1 MYSWKYYRL
10 DTIRR
15 TLALI
20 LSLMVALTQ
29 FPLTARA
36 DGGRLA
42 AFNQELMDAP
52 SNWAIAGGG
61 SASVGSITLN
71 AAASE
76 AEPSVGQYV
85 IDLTQL
91 QAAVEAGGLKADI
104 SYSVSCEGATAAFM
118 AGASSSELLGGGG
131 TSFSDGDV
139 IPTGSANVLVT
150 VLNPTSESATFTLS
164 FAFND
169 TQAPLLSVEAAPNTW
184 TNGNVVLTPTA
195 SDADSGVK
203 SIFET
208 DEAGVSLTSLT
219 DNGNGTYTASANGT
233 YYFTAEDF
241 AGHATTSSCTI
252 DNIDKAEPAAPSIM
266 LSGENEWET
275 SAVTATI
282 TSAAAPAGESPQ
294 SAEYALNGGTFAA
307 YTGLLTLADEGITQI
322 SARVRDQA
330 GNVSGTVEKTV
341 QIDTQAPVISA
352 AFGNTGTD
360 NTTTLTF
367 TATDS
372 ASGLMEKRYLEGERT
387 SADYASANVLAG
399 NTVALP
405 AGHYYTVFAKDNAG
419 HIGSQTLYASS
430 VPTLTLPGSFSIN
443 EGENKTLSFTVSD
456 SETADSSLS
465 VAAESADSA
474 ALSVGV
480 VQNSG
485 GTVTVSLTAANAV
498 PAQRTVNLNITV
510 TDGDNQQSS
519 GVVAVSLIPVN
530 DAPQTINDEST
541 VSEDGNVLIPV
552 LDNDTD
558 EENDTL
564 SISAVGEAAHGAA
577 EISGSS
583 IRYTPNANYNG
594 SDSFTYTISDG
605 DKTSAGV
612 VSVTIA
618 GVADAPVAV
627 DGVLNIQEDTPT
639 DIGLLDPKYVT
650 DADLSTAQGDTL
662 SITAVDTATFST
674 IGTVTILN
682 SQGNAVAE
690 GETGVAVRYEPAS
703 EYAGTDK
710 FGFTITDSYGLSST
724 AVFSVKVSVVNDP
737 PEYHTLNSLY
747 QINEDSGTYTISFSV
762 SDQET
767 PADSLML
774 QAASLN
780 DDIIPDSSLSLEKD
794 AAGAVTLSFA
804 PALNQNGNAVIK
816 FTLGDG
822 FQSIER
828 QVTIQVDPVND
839 LPVAVNDT
847 ISYTEDTA
855 RVIDPAVLL
864 NNDSD
869 IESGKPTF
877 IAIEDWPDSAGTL
890 LQTGDTYL
898 FTPASNYAQNFTFR
912 YLVRDADNAEA
923 RATVTMRATAVN
935 DTPTISAAVS
945 SLSIEEDTASA
956 PISFSIHDQE
966 SAANALTV
974 TAGSDNNALI
984 SPDGISLST
993 IGEERTIT
1001 LTPNPNQF
1009 GTATI
1014 TLTVSDGLTSSTSV
1028 IELTV
1033 SGVQDTPVAVND
1045 TVAALRT
1052 GKTSFSASSLLA
1064 NDSDPDGDTLA
1075 LSIYTQ
1081 PAYGMLTLVNGTF
1094 SYQVNT
1100 DIQDT
1105 QAVDSFQYTISDG
1118 HENTATATVT
1128 ITLTGES
1135 ATPVITSIADQYLL
1149 EDFAQ
1154 TSVTFHVSDADGTNP
1169 AVQVSAIPDGIANI
1183 ALTPGENGDY
1193 TLTLTSI
1200 LNQYGESQIT
1210 VSATDGA
1217 GKTAST
1223 QFKLTVYPVNDAP
1236 VTGDVE
1242 LSVQEDIAKSFSLI
1256 ELAGESISDVENDT
1270 LSVVSITPDSAIT
1283 KGRLR
1288 SLGGGSY
1295 QYDPNTNVCNVSETY
1310 TYVVSDGKDE
1320 TSGTL
1325 RVTITP
1331 VNDAPWFH
1339 QAIYKNVPNAMD
1351 EQATIDVVAYAR
1363 DVDDSSFYIDSFTD
1377 ANYGTVTVVDNKIV
1391 YTRTSTPEGG
1401 SDSFTVTVRDKA
1413 NIDPA
1418 YNLDTAPEGYRTATV
1433 TVNIGL
1439 YSGYTVWAYNTAY
1452 ETDEDA
1458 APFTF
1463 NLDCGL
1469 SDGLEY
1475 AITLGANNTAIGAA
1489 SVNSAQKTLTYTPQ
1503 PDANGTDSF
1512 QYTITTTIDSVV
1524 TSRTAWVYVTLR
1536 PVNDAPVFVV
1546 APDQGSTSSINEDTS
1561 LSNVPINVTDVDG
1574 DALTLNAYA
1583 VNANPEQ
1590 PVLLPSGIQLVK
1602 GESDY
1607 TLTLTPVANAN
1618 GNVTVTLAVSD
1629 GVISTQQSFTL
1640 HVEPVNDA
1648 PVAQD
1653 YTFHIQEDTPAAV
1666 TLVDANSDVDDV
1678 ASTLTLQCG
1687 EPAHGSLSV
1696 SGGGVVYTPAANYF
1710 GDDTFTYTITDPHNS
1725 VSNPATV
1732 SIVVGNVNDP
1742 PRISG
1747 LSPSVVMLEDATASV
1762 PFTVLDDDAEDTHN
1776 ASISLESESVARL
1789 LPESSLNIVG
1799 GTITLAPGA
1808 DKYGTAVIRL
1818 TVTDSEL
1825 AEATQTVAV
1834 TVLPVNDLPVAVDDS
1849 ATLEEDAS
1857 VEVEVTA
1864 NDTDAEDATGSL
1876 RILDV
1881 NTTNAHGTVTVSDNK
1896 HSFTYT
1902 PSSNYNQ
1909 AASVTYRV
1917 VDSNNGYSNWATV
1930 TFTITPVNDAPV
1942 ANADTAVTTEDFP
1955 VSINVLGNDSDAEG
1969 SALTII
1975 TPTTEESAATT
1986 KGGTAI
1992 LSDGKILYTPAAD
2005 FFGKDTFTYTISDGE
2020 LTGTGTVTVTVNAVN
2035 DPPTIVNITPFTH
2048 DDADGADCWM
2058 MDEDETKTFQFDASD
2073 AYNETP
2079 PQSLIVKVT
2088 SDNQLLLPDASIAY
2102 SGSTTVKSVA
2112 IKPSANAYGD
2122 ANLTVTANDG
2132 VNTTTAVFLLRV
2144 QPVNDTPALT
2154 TDDSIAL
2161 NEDTSYN
2168 GTCSAYDVEHSDVC
2182 YTISAEP
2189 AHGSVSIGAYSGNYT
2204 YTPDENYYGPDS
2216 FTIRACDEDINNY
2229 DEVAVAVTVNP
2240 VNDLPTAVGETD
2252 TTLEDTAIT
2261 FTFDTLLANDSDLET
2276 DHSQLT
2282 VSAAGSAV
2290 NGTVAL
2296 DSGAKTITF
2305 TPAENY
2311 YGAGSFTYT
2320 VRDDDNGTATANVD
2334 ITITAVNDVP
2344 AALNKTVSIGENAG
2358 ATAIP
2363 MSTLASDVEGDALSV
2378 SSANWQEPDTFGV
2391 SFSITD
2397 GQLTV
2402 TPNANWTQSEDQT
2415 LHLNYTVAETATPA
2429 NVVSGTLNVT
2439 LVAVN
2444 DAPVITIVTEGNP
2457 EVTFDEDGAGGTI
2470 EFSVSDEEDDVSV
2483 LTVTAAGSKIDITA
2497 LNTALSG
2504 GSTADRTAQVTSLL
2518 NENGATT
2525 VTLTVKDSKNATDQA
2540 AFNVSITPVNDNPV
2554 GVTGSVD
2561 IKENDGKTT
2570 IAIAKLATDVD
2581 GDALQALSAFWA
2593 EAENYNATVSVEGGV
2608 LYITPDANWT
2618 EAVSHTLHVS
2628 YTVGESAT
2636 TEAYSVSGTLTVS
2649 LIPENDAPVITIH
2662 TPSLS
2667 FKEDEATEAL
2677 NTVSFSVSDEE
2688 DDAAVLSVAASGGAD
2703 IIDIPT
2709 LNTALAS
2716 GMTADRTALVTSLHD
2731 ANGLATVTLT
2741 VTDSNDATGS
2751 GTFSADVIPVNDAPR
2766 LEVNPVFSVE
2776 EDDGKTVVPLDTL
2789 ILDVE
2794 DNMVEV
2800 VESSVG
2806 CPDPDTF
2813 GATYSVEGGMLY
2825 ITPDA
2830 NWTYTETQT
2839 FHLKYKI
2846 AETVTDDHYMS
2857 EEGTLTVNILPVNDA
2872 PVISAIADQEMEEKT
2887 SQVIRFTV
2895 TDEDDSPSL
2904 LTVTYNSTVPSLHKP
2919 IVITTDAEDATGNTR
2934 MFTLE
2939 TTRFYG
2945 VSNITI
2951 SAKDDADKAA
2961 VPEVFKLTVGWSN
2974 DDPVAANDTYS
2985 LNEDGSLLMDV
2996 LQNDTDEDV
3005 GIGGTYAQTLSI
3017 LAGSVSA
3024 PQHGTAVI
3032 QNGKILYTPA
3042 ADYFGPD
3049 SFTYS
3054 ATDGYTGSNPSSA
3067 TVSVTVNPVND
3078 APVTVNDSASTPEDT
3093 ALEIE
3098 TATLIANDTDI
3109 EGDTISFTAAQSTA
3123 GTNGTVSY
3131 NSETG
3136 IVTYTSALNYHGAAN
3151 FTYTI
3156 SDGNG
3161 GTATGTVNITVSSVN
3176 DAPEAADDS
3185 VTVSEDAVGVTLTVL
3200 VNDSDVDGDTLTV
3213 TAVTQPARGE
3223 VLIAGGGGTLTYT
3236 PVLNDHGEVSC
3247 TYTISDGNG
3256 GTDTATVTITI
3267 DAVNDAPVASND
3279 AATMAEDAPQTAIDV
3294 LVNDSDVDGD
3304 TLTVTAV
3311 SNIQHGTA
3319 QVAPGGT
3326 AVLFIPA
3333 ADFHGDASFTYT
3345 VSDGGGGTD
3354 SADVVITVSSVN
3366 DAPVANDDAF
3376 TLAEDS
3382 EAVTIDVL
3390 SNDTD
3395 VDADALTVTS
3405 VAAAQHGVAEV
3416 LPDGSGVTFRPDVDY
3431 YGAASFS
3438 YTISDGHGGTD
3449 TATVSGTVTPVN
3461 DAPVAVDDEPS
3472 VTAEEDTPVVI
3483 SFDALLANDTDVDTA
3498 HASLAV
3504 ISYNG
3509 AAHGSVSMDVDG
3521 GTFTFTPSEN
3531 YNGPASFQY
3540 LISDGSLP
3548 SNYATV
3554 RFTID
3559 AVNDAPSPADDTA
3572 STPEDT
3578 PVTVDV
3584 LANDTDTEGDA
3595 LTVTAVTSP
3604 VHGTAAVNVDGNAV
3618 DVTPDLNYNGPL
3630 TFTYTVSDGN
3640 GGTATAN
3647 VTVTVTPVNNAPIA
3661 SDDSL
3666 STEEDTPL
3674 SFLGSVLLS
3683 NDNDVDGDTVQIT
3696 SVQAGGLA
3704 HGTVTFD
3711 AGTDTITYTPSE
3723 NYHGEASFTYMVTDG
3738 NGGTASATAQIT
3750 VTPVDDAPV
3759 AVDDAANV
3767 KAGSTVTVNV
3777 LFNDSDQG
3785 DGDTLTVKTTL
3796 ASEPAHGTVVVNPD
3810 GTVSYR
3816 AASSY
3821 KGTDTFVYVLT
3832 DGTSEAQAT
3841 VTVTVSAS
3849 SSSSDDDD
3857 DIIVVTPRPTSITT
3871 VPTPVPTHRSEG
3883 TIPVVTPAPETSTA
3897 PAPTQSQEVRLS
3909 TAEKPMESGEWSNS
3923 PVTLTV
3929 TDENGQPDTIL
3940 YRLKGETEWKTLP
3953 VGEQLTFD
3961 ETGEYTVE
3969 YRTGNDKDIKEKVVL
3984 VDLLP
3989 PAVPEIITTD
3999 DSGSTQISFNFL
4011 SDPGN
4016 SGNEY
4021 LILPDGEKIP
4031 LSAGFTYNA
4040 PKDGIYTFTLV
4051 DKAGN
4056 TTTFAVPVH
4065 ASVTAGSVSASPVYT
4080 PYVGQAIAVGMA
4092 GLLLFLLLFR
4102 RPVKII
4108 YEGVDSK
4115 GKKYRAVRK
4124 RFARIPK
4131 KEDTLTLELKP
4142 PQKARDAN
4150 ELTVRFTRPFTRLMR
4165 ERYVELTLDDKQL
4178 DQFFIEKD
4186 QKGNWEVTVL
4196 K

>member
-1 MYSWKYYRL
+1 MKNMYSSKYRL
-10 DTIRR
+10 DKLRR
-15 TLALI
+15 TL
-20 LSLMVALTQ
+20 SLVLCVLFALTQ
-29 FPLTARA
+29 FPMPARA

-42 AFNQELMDAP
+42 AFNEELMDDQL
-52 SNWAIAGGG
+52 NWGIAGGG
-61 SASVGSITLN
+61 SASSGSITLN
-71 AAASE
+71 AASAE
-76 AEPSVGQYV
+76 EPSEGRYE
-85 IDLTQL
+85 IDLSPL
-91 QAAVEAGGLKADI
+91 YDAVEAGGLRADI
-104 SYSVSCEGATAAFM
+104 SYSASPQGATVTFV
-118 AGASSSELLGGGG
+118 AGGSSL
-131 TSFSDGDV
+131 SDGDV
-139 IPTGSANVLVT
+139 VPAGSTTVLVT
-150 VLNPTSESATFTLS
+150 VLNPTSEAAEFTLS

-169 TQAPLLSVEAAPNTW
+169 TDVPTLSAEVSPETW
-184 TNGNVVLTPTA
+184 TNGDVLITPA
-195 SDADSGVK
+195 ADDADSGVK
-203 SIFET
+203 NVFES
-208 DEAGVSLTSLT
+208 DQDGAPLTSLA
-219 DNGNGTYTASANGT
+219 DNGDGTYTASANGI

-241 AGHATTSSCTI
+241 ASHSATISCTVV
-252 DNIDKAEPAAPSIM
+252 NIDKEAPTNPSIS
-266 LSGENEWET
+266 LSSEDEWAT
-275 SAVTATI
+275 SSVTATI
-282 TSAAAPAGESPQ
+282 TGDAAPDGESPQ
-294 SAEYALNGGTFAA
+294 AVEYAVNGGAFSA
-307 YTGLLTLADEGITQI
+307 YTGMLTLSDEGATQLG
-322 SARVRDQA
+322 ARVRDQA
-330 GNVSGTVEKTV
+330 GNVSDTVEKTV
-341 QIDTQAPVISA
+341 QIDTQAPDISA
-352 AFGNTGTD
+352 SFGNTGTD
-360 NTTTLTF
+360 NKATLTF
-367 TATDS
+367 TASDT
-372 ASGLMEKRYLEGERT
+372 ASGVLEKRYLEGERT
-387 SADYASANVLAG
+387 AADYASATVLAG
-399 NTVALP
+399 DSVALS

-419 HIGSQTLYASS
+419 HIGSETLYASS
-430 VPTLTLPGSFSIN
+430 VPSLTLPGSFSIN
-443 EGENKTLSFTVSD
+443 ESETKTLSFSVSD
-456 SETADSSLS
+456 SETADGSLA
-465 VAAESADSA
+465 VTVDSADSA
-474 ALSVGV
+474 ALSAGV

-485 GTVTVSLTAANAV
+485 GTVSVPLTAADDV
-498 PAQRTVNLNITV
+498 QSERTVNLTITV

-519 GVVAVSLIPVN
+519 GVLAVSLVPVN
-530 DAPQTINDEST
+530 DAPQATNDEAT
-541 VSEDGNVLIPV
+541 VSEDGNVLVSV

-558 EENDTL
+558 EEDDTL
-564 SISAVGEAAHGAA
+564 SISAVGEPAHGTAVIA
-577 EISGSS
+577 GSS
-583 IRYTPNANYNG
+583 VRYTPNANYNG
-594 SDSFTYTISDG
+594 SDSFTYTVYDG
-605 DKTSAGV
+605 DKTSIGV
-612 VSVTIA
+612 VAVTVT

-627 DGVLNIQEDTPT
+627 DGVLVIQEDTPV
-639 DIGLLDPKYVT
+639 DIDLLGSQYVT
-650 DADLSTAQGDTL
+650 DADLSTAQGDVL
-662 SITAVDTATFST
+662 SITAVDTATYT
-674 IGTVTILN
+674 TVGTVTILN
-682 SQGNAVAE
+682 AE
-690 GETGVAVRYEPAS
+690 GDAAAQGETGVAVRYEPAS
-703 EYAGTDK
+703 EYSGTDK
-710 FGFTITDSYGLSST
+710 FRFTITDSYGLSTT
-724 AVFSVKVSVVNDP
+724 AVFSVKVNAVNDL
-737 PEYHTLNSLY
+737 PEYHSLNNLY
-747 QINEDSGTYTISFSV
+747 EIDEDSGTYTLSFTV

-774 QAASLN
+774 QAASMD
-780 DDIIPDSSLSLEKD
+780 DDIIPDSTLSLEKD
-794 AAGAVTLSFA
+794 GDGLVSLSFA
-804 PALNQNGNAVIK
+804 PALNQNGDAVIK

-822 FQSIER
+822 FQSVEKL
-828 QVTIQVDPVND
+828 VTIRVNPIND
-839 LPVAVNDT
+839 TPIAVNDT

-898 FTPASNYAQNFTFR
+898 FTPAANYAENFTFR
-912 YLVRDADNAEA
+912 YLVRDADGAEA

-945 SLSIEEDTASA
+945 SLTIDEDTASA
-956 PISFSIHDQE
+956 PITFTIHDQE
-966 SAANALTV
+966 SLASALTV

-984 SPDGISLST
+984 SPDGIDLT
-993 IGEERTIT
+993 TVGEERTIT
-1001 LTPNPNQF
+1001 LTPNPDQF

-1014 TLTVSDGLTSSTSV
+1014 TLTVSDGLTSSTAV

-1033 SGVQDTPVAVND
+1033 SGVQDTPAAVND
-1045 TVAALRT
+1045 TIAALRT
-1052 GKTSFSASSLLA
+1052 GDTNFTSASLLA

-1075 LSIYTQ
+1075 LSEYTQ
-1081 PAYGMLTLVNGTF
+1081 PAFGSLTLVNGIFT
-1094 SYQVNT
+1094 YQVNT
-1100 DIQDT
+1100 DIPDT
-1105 QAVDSFQYTISDG
+1105 QATDSFQYTISDG

-1128 ITLTGES
+1128 INLTGES
-1135 ATPVITSIADQYLL
+1135 AAPVITSIADQYLL
-1149 EDFAQ
+1149 EDFEQ
-1154 TSVTFHVSDADGTNP
+1154 TSVTFHVSDPDGTAP
-1169 AVQVSAIPDGIANI
+1169 SVQVSENPEGIATI
-1183 ALTPGENGDY
+1183 TLTPGENGAY

-1200 LNQYGESQIT
+1200 LNQYGDSQIT
-1210 VSATDGA
+1210 VTATDGA

-1236 VTGDVE
+1236 VAGNVE

-1256 ELAGESISDVENDT
+1256 DLAGESISDVENDT
-1270 LSVVSITPDSAIT
+1270 LSVVSITPDNAST
-1283 KGRLR
+1283 KGRLY

-1310 TYVVSDGKDE
+1310 TYVISDGKDE
-1320 TSGTL
+1320 TAGTL
-1325 RVTITP
+1325 TVTITP

-1339 QAIYKNVPNAMD
+1339 QAIYKNVPNEMD

-1363 DVDDSSFYIDSFTD
+1363 DVDDSSFYIDSFAD
-1377 ANYGTVTVVDNKIV
+1377 ANYGTVTVADNKIV

-1401 SDSFTVTVRDKA
+1401 ADSFTVTVRDKE
-1413 NIDPA
+1413 NTDPA
-1418 YNLDTAPEGYRTATV
+1418 FNLTTAPEGYRTATV

-1458 APFTF
+1458 DPFTF

-1469 SDGLEY
+1469 SEGLEY
-1475 AITLGANNTAIGAA
+1475 NITLGANNAAIGTA
-1489 SVNSAQKTLTYTPQ
+1489 SVNSAQKTVTYTPQ

-1512 QYTITTTIDSVV
+1512 QYTITTTIDSVE

-1546 APDQGSTSSINEDTS
+1546 APDQGSTSSINEDTT
-1561 LSNVPINVTDVDG
+1561 LSDIPISIADVDG
-1574 DALTLNAYA
+1574 DELTLNAYA

-1602 GESDY
+1602 VESDY
-1607 TLTLTPVANAN
+1607 ALTLTPVANAN

-1629 GVISTQQSFTL
+1629 GVISTQRSFTL

-1653 YTFHIQEDTPAAV
+1653 YTFHIQEDTPAAF
-1666 TLVDANSDVDDV
+1666 TLVDANSDVDDA
-1678 ASTLTLQCG
+1678 ASTLTLQCTD
-1687 EPAHGSLSV
+1687 PAHGSLSV
-1696 SGGGVVYTPAANYF
+1696 SGDGVVYTPAANYF
-1710 GDDTFTYTITDPHNS
+1710 GNDSFTYTITDPHNS
-1725 VSNPATV
+1725 ASSPATV

-1747 LSPSVVMLEDATASV
+1747 LSPSVVMLEDATAST
-1762 PFTVLDDDAEDTHN
+1762 PFTVLDDDTEDTHN
-1776 ASISLESESVARL
+1776 ASVSLESESVAGL
-1789 LPESSLNIVG
+1789 FPEGSLNIVG

-1834 TVLPVNDLPVAVDDS
+1834 TVLPVNDLPVAADDS

-1857 VEVEVTA
+1857 VEIEVTA
-1864 NDTDAEDATGSL
+1864 NDTDAEDAAGSL

-1881 NTTNAHGTVTVSDNK
+1881 NTTNAHGTVTVSDDK

-1902 PSSNYNQ
+1902 PNSNYNQ

-1942 ANADTAVTTEDFP
+1942 ANADTAATTEDF
-1955 VSINVLGNDSDAEG
+1955 STTINVLSNDSDAEG

-1975 TPTTEESAATT
+1975 TPTTEESVVTT

-1992 LSDGKILYTPAAD
+1992 LTDGKILYTPAAD

-2048 DDADGADCWM
+2048 DVSDGADCWM
-2058 MDEDETKTFQFDASD
+2058 MDEDETKIFQFDASD

-2112 IKPSANAYGD
+2112 IKPAANAYGD
-2122 ANLTVTANDG
+2122 VNLTVTANDG

-2144 QPVNDTPALT
+2144 RPVNDTPVLT
-2154 TDDSIAL
+2154 SDDSIEL
-2161 NEDTSYN
+2161 DEDTSYA

-2252 TTLEDTAIT
+2252 TTAEDTAIT

-2276 DHSQLT
+2276 DPSLLT
-2282 VSAAGSAV
+2282 ISAAGSAV

-2296 DSGAKTITF
+2296 DSGAKTVTF

-2320 VRDDDNGTATANVD
+2320 VRDGDNGTATATVD
-2334 ITITAVNDVP
+2334 ITITAVNDIP
-2344 AALNKTVSIGENAG
+2344 AALSQTVSIGENAG

-2378 SSANWQEPDTFGV
+2378 SSASWQEPDTFGV

-2402 TPNANWTQSEDQT
+2402 TPNANWTQSENQT
-2415 LHLNYTVAETATPA
+2415 LHLNYTVEETATPENA
-2429 NVVSGTLNVT
+2429 ASGTLNVT

-2457 EVTFDEDGAGGTI
+2457 ALTFDEDSAGGMI
-2470 EFSVSDEEDDVSV
+2470 EFAVSDEEDDVSI
-2483 LTVTAAGSKIDITA
+2483 LTVTAAGTKINTTA
-2497 LNTALSG
+2497 LNTELSDDT
-2504 GSTADRTAQVTSLL
+2504 TANRTAQVTSLL
-2518 NENGATT
+2518 NQNGATT
-2525 VTLTVKDSKNATDQA
+2525 VTLTVKDSKDATDQA

-2554 GVTGSVD
+2554 AVTDSVD
-2561 IKENDGKTT
+2561 IKENDGKTA

-2581 GDALQALSAFWA
+2581 GDALVALSASWD
-2593 EAENYNATVSVEGGV
+2593 EAEYYNATVSVEEGV

-2636 TEAYSVSGTLTVS
+2636 TEEYFVSGTLTVN

-2667 FKEDEATEAL
+2667 FNEDEATEAL

-2688 DDAAVLSVAASGGAD
+2688 DDATDLTVAASGGAD
-2703 IIDIPT
+2703 IIDIPA
-2709 LNTALAS
+2709 LNTALS
-2716 GMTADRTALVTSLHD
+2716 GGTTADRTALVTSLLD

-2766 LEVNPVFSVE
+2766 LETDPVFSIE
-2776 EDDGKTVVPLDTL
+2776 EDDGKTAVPFDTL

-2800 VESSVG
+2800 VGSSVTST
-2806 CPDPDTF
+2806 DDTF
-2813 GATYSVEGGMLY
+2813 GAIFSVEGGMLY

-2830 NWTYTETQT
+2830 NWTYTETKT

-2846 AETVTDDHYMS
+2846 AETVTEEHYTS
-2857 EEGTLTVNILPVNDA
+2857 EEGTLTVNLLPVNDA

-2895 TDEDDSPSL
+2895 TDEDDSPSV

-2934 MFTLE
+2934 IFTLE

-2945 VSNITI
+2945 VSTITI
-2951 SAKDDADKAA
+2951 SAKDDAEKAA
-2961 VPEVFKLTVGWSN
+2961 VPEAFKLTVGWSN
-2974 DDPVAANDTYS
+2974 DDPVAADDTYS

-2996 LQNDTDEDV
+2996 LQNDTDDDV
-3005 GIGGTYAQTLSI
+3005 GIGGAYAQTLSI

-3032 QNGKILYTPA
+3032 QNREILYTPA

-3054 ATDGYTGSNPSSA
+3054 ATDGYAGSNPSSA

-3078 APVTVNDSASTPEDT
+3078 APVAVNDTASTPEDT
-3093 ALEIE
+3093 ALEIV

-3136 IVTYTSALNYHGAAN
+3136 IVTYAPVLNYHGAAN

-3176 DAPEAADDS
+3176 DAPEAVDDS
-3185 VTVSEDAVGVTLTVL
+3185 VTVSEDDVGVTLTVL
-3200 VNDSDVDGDTLTV
+3200 ANDSDVDGDTLTI
-3213 TAVTQPARGE
+3213 TGVTQPARGE
-3223 VLIAGGGGTLTYT
+3223 VLIADGGGALTYT
-3236 PVLNDHGEVSC
+3236 PVLNDHGVVSC

-3256 GTDTATVTITI
+3256 GMDTASVTITI
-3267 DAVNDAPVASND
+3267 DAVNDAPVAAND
-3279 AATMAEDAPQTAIDV
+3279 TAAMAEDDPQTSIDV
-3294 LVNDSDVDGD
+3294 LANDTDVDGD

-3311 SNIQHGTA
+3311 SSVQHGTA
-3319 QVAPGGT
+3319 QIAPGGT
-3326 AVLFIPA
+3326 AVLFTPV

-3354 SADVVITVSSVN
+3354 SADVVITVASVN
-3366 DAPVANDDAF
+3366 DAPVANEDTF
-3376 TLAEDS
+3376 SLAEDS
-3382 EAVTIDVL
+3382 EAVTVDVL
-3390 SNDTD
+3390 DNDTD
-3395 VDADALTVTS
+3395 VDGDTLTVTGVS
-3405 VAAAQHGVAEV
+3405 AVQHGEAAI
-3416 LPDGSGVTFRPDVDY
+3416 LPDGSGVTFLPDADY
-3431 YGAASFS
+3431 FGVASFS
-3438 YTISDGHGGTD
+3438 YTISDGNGGTD
-3449 TATVSGTVTPVN
+3449 TATASGTVTPVN
-3461 DAPVAVDDEPS
+3461 DAPVAVDDEPE

-3483 SFDALLANDTDVDTA
+3483 PFGTLLANDTDVDTA
-3498 HASLAV
+3498 HASLV
-3504 ISYNG
+3504 VSSYNG
-3509 AAHGSVSMDVDG
+3509 AAHGNVSMDTDG

-3554 RFTID
+3554 RFTIS

-3572 STPEDT
+3572 STSEDT
-3578 PVTVDV
+3578 PITIDV

-3604 VHGTAAVNVDGNAV
+3604 AHGTAAVNEEENAL
-3618 DVTPDLNYNGPL
+3618 DVTPDFNYNGLL

-3647 VTVTVTPVNNAPIA
+3647 VTVTVTPVNDAPVA
-3661 SDDSL
+3661 SNDSL
-3666 STEEDTPL
+3666 STAEDTPL
-3674 SFLGSVLLS
+3674 MFQGSVLLA
-3683 NDNDVDGDTVQIT
+3683 NDTDVDGDTIQI
-3696 SVQAGGLA
+3696 SSIQAGGLA
-3704 HGTVTFD
+3704 HGTVVFE
-3711 AGTDTITYTPSE
+3711 AATDTITYTPAP
-3723 NYHGEASFTYMVTDG
+3723 NYHGEASFTYTVTDG

-3759 AVDDAANV
+3759 AVDDTASV
-3767 KAGSTVTVNV
+3767 KAGSTVNVNV

-3785 DGDTLTVKTTL
+3785 DGDTLIVKTTL
-3796 ASEPAHGTVVVNPD
+3796 AAEPAHGTVVVNPD
-3810 GTVSYR
+3810 GTISYK

-3821 KGTDTFVYVLT
+3821 KGEDTFAYVLT
-3832 DGTSEAQAT
+3832 DGTGEAQAT
-3841 VTVTVSAS
+3841 VTVTVTAS

-3857 DIIVVTPRPTSITT
+3857 DIIVVTPRPTTITT
-3871 VPTPVPTHRSEG
+3871 IPTPAPVYTPRKEST
-3883 TIPVVTPAPETSTA
+3883 TPVVTPAPEASTA
-3897 PAPTQSQEVRLS
+3897 PMPTQSQDVKLF
-3909 TAEKPMESGEWSNS
+3909 TDEKPMESGEWSNS
-3923 PVTLTV
+3923 PVNLTV

-3969 YRTGNDKDIKEKVVL
+3969 YRTGNDKDVKEKVVL

-3989 PAVPEIITTD
+3989 PAVPEITTTD
-3999 DSGSTQISFNFL
+3999 DGGSTQISFNFL

-4040 PKDGIYTFTLV
+4040 PKDGIYTFTLM
-4051 DKAGN
+4051 DRAGN

-4065 ASVTAGSVSASPVYT
+4065 ASINAGSVSISPGYPYT
-4080 PYVGQAIAVGMA
+4080 GQVIAAGSA

-4108 YEGVDSK
+4108 YEGVDGK

-4131 KEDTLTLELKP
+4131 KEETLTLELKP
-4142 PQKARDAN
+4142 PQKAQDAK

-4165 ERYVELTLDDKQL
+4165 ERHVELTLDDKRL
-4178 DQFFIEKD
+4178 DEFFIEKD
-4186 QKGNWEVTVL
+4186 QKGQWEVTVL
-4196 K
+4196 R

>member
-1 MYSWKYYRL
+1 MGNRSNSISFRL
-10 DTIRR
+10 DKLRR
-15 TLALI
+15 V
-20 LSLMVALTQ
+20 LSLMLCILLAITQ
-29 FPLTARA
+29 FPMPARA

-42 AFNQELMDAP
+42 AFNEELMDEQM
-52 SNWAIAGGG
+52 NWGIAGGG
-61 SASVGSITLN
+61 LASSGGITLN
-71 AAASE
+71 PADT
-76 AEPSVGQYV
+76 EPSEGRYE
-85 IDLTQL
+85 IDLTPL
-91 QAAVEAGGLKADI
+91 HDAVESGGLRADI
-104 SYSVSCEGATAAFM
+104 SYTASPEGATVTFSAD
-118 AGASSSELLGGGG
+118 G
-131 TSFSDGDV
+131 TSLSDGDV
-139 IPTGSANVLVT
+139 IPSGSASVLVT
-150 VLNPTSESATFTLS
+150 VLNPTDETAGFTLS

-169 TQAPLLSVEAAPNTW
+169 TDTPMLSAEALPQTW
-184 TNGNVVLTPTA
+184 TNGNVIITPDA
-195 SDADSGVK
+195 DDADSGVQ
-203 SIFET
+203 SIYESDQT
-208 DEAGVSLTSLT
+208 GAPVTSLT
-219 DNGNGTYTASANGT
+219 NNGDGTYTASANGT

-241 AGHATTSSCTI
+241 AGHSTTTGCAV
-252 DNIDKAEPAAPSIM
+252 DNIDKAGPTAPAIS
-266 LSGENEWET
+266 LSSEDEWAISE
-275 SAVTATI
+275 VTATI
-282 TSAAAPAGESPQ
+282 TGDAASAGESPQ
-294 SAEYALNGGTFAA
+294 AVQYALNGGAFAA
-307 YTGLLTLADEGITQI
+307 YTGMLTLAGEGVTQI
-322 SARVRDQA
+322 SARIRDEA
-330 GNVSGTVEKTV
+330 GNVSDTVEKIV
-341 QIDTQAPVISA
+341 QIDTQAPAISA
-352 AFGNTGTD
+352 DFGNTGAD
-360 NTTTLTF
+360 NNATLTF
-367 TATDS
+367 TASDT
-372 ASGLMEKRYLEGERT
+372 ASGVLAKRYLEGERT
-387 SADYASANVLAG
+387 IADYASAAVLAG
-399 NTVALP
+399 DTVVLP
-405 AGHYYTVFAKDNAG
+405 AGHSYTVFARDNAG
-419 HIGSQTLYASS
+419 HISMETLYASS
-430 VPTLTLPGSFSIN
+430 VPSLTLPDSFFIN
-443 EGENKTLSFTVSD
+443 EAESETLSFTVSD
-456 SETADSSLS
+456 SETANGSLA
-465 VAAESADSA
+465 VTVDSADSA
-474 ALSVGV
+474 ALSVGA
-480 VQNSG
+480 VQNSN
-485 GTVTVSLTAANAV
+485 GTVTVPLTASAAIS
-498 PAQRTVNLNITV
+498 AERAVNLNITV
-510 TDGDNQQSS
+510 TDGDSQETS
-519 GVVAVSLIPVN
+519 GVLAVSLIPVN
-530 DAPQTINDEST
+530 DAPQSVADEAAA
-541 VSEDGNVLIPV
+541 SEDGSVLIPV

-558 EENDTL
+558 EENDAL
-564 SISAVGEAAHGAA
+564 SISAVGTPAHGSAV
-577 EISGSS
+577 ISGNS

-594 SDSFTYTISDG
+594 SDSFSYTVSDG
-605 DKTSAGV
+605 DKTDTGIIT
-612 VSVTIA
+612 VSVG

-627 DGVLNIQEDTPT
+627 DGVLVNQEDTPVEI
-639 DIGLLDPKYVT
+639 DLLDSKYVT
-650 DADLSTAQGDTL
+650 DVDLSTAQGDIL
-662 SITAVDTATFST
+662 SITGVDTATYT
-674 IGTVTILN
+674 TVGTVTILN
-682 SQGNAVAE
+682 TEGNPAAE
-690 GETGVAVRYEPAS
+690 SETGVAVRYEPAS

-710 FGFTITDSYGLSST
+710 FRFTITDSYGLSST
-724 AVFSVKVSVVNDP
+724 AIFSVKVNAVNDP
-737 PEYHTLNSLY
+737 PEYQLLNSLY
-747 QINEDSGTYTISFSV
+747 EIGEDSGTYTITFSV

-774 QAASLN
+774 QAASLD
-780 DDIIPDSSLSLEKD
+780 DDIIPDSSLSMEKD
-794 AAGAVTLSFA
+794 AAGAVSLSFV
-804 PALNQNGNAVIK
+804 PALNQNGDAVIK

-822 FQSIER
+822 FQSVEK
-828 QVTIQVDPVND
+828 QVTIQVNSVND
-839 LPVAVNDT
+839 EPVAVNDT
-847 ISYTEDTA
+847 VSYSEDTA
-855 RVIDPAVLL
+855 RIVDPAVLL

-877 IAIEDWPDSAGTL
+877 IGIEDWPESAGTL

-898 FTPASNYAQNFTFR
+898 FTPAANYAQNFTFH
-912 YLVRDADNAEA
+912 YLVRDADGAQA
-923 RATVTMRATAVN
+923 HATVTMRATAVN

-945 SLSIEEDTASA
+945 SVSIEEDTASA
-956 PISFSIHDQE
+956 PITFTIHDQE
-966 SAANALTV
+966 SAADALTV

-984 SPDGISLST
+984 SPDGINLT
-993 IGEERTIT
+993 TVGEERAIT
-1001 LTPNPNQF
+1001 LTPNLDQF

-1014 TLTVSDGLTSSTSV
+1014 TLTVSDGLSSSTAT
-1028 IELTV
+1028 IDLTV
-1033 SGVQDTPVAVND
+1033 NGVQDTPVAVND
-1045 TVAALRT
+1045 AVAALRT
-1052 GKTSFSASSLLA
+1052 GDTTFTASSLLA
-1064 NDSDPDGDTLA
+1064 NDSDLDGDVLTLTE
-1075 LSIYTQ
+1075 YTQ
-1081 PAYGMLTLVNGTF
+1081 PAFGELTLVGGTF
-1094 SYQVNT
+1094 TYQVDT
-1100 DIQDT
+1100 DIPDA
-1105 QAVDSFQYTISDG
+1105 QATDSFQYTTSDG
-1118 HENTATATVT
+1118 HENTAVATVT

-1135 ATPVITSIADQYLL
+1135 AAPVITSIADQYLL

-1154 TSVTFHVSDADGTNP
+1154 TSVTFHVSDPDGTAP
-1169 AVQVSAIPDGIANI
+1169 SVQVSENPEGIATI
-1183 ALTPGENGDY
+1183 MPTPGENGDY
-1193 TLTLTSI
+1193 TLTLNSI

-1210 VSATDGA
+1210 ITATDGA
-1217 GKTAST
+1217 GKTASV
-1223 QFKLTVYPVNDAP
+1223 QFKLTIYPVNDAP
-1236 VTGDVE
+1236 VAGNVE
-1242 LSVQEDIAKSFSLI
+1242 LAVQEDIAKSFSLI
-1256 ELAGESISDVENDT
+1256 DLAGESISDVENDV
-1270 LSVVSITPDSAIT
+1270 LSVVSITPDGAST

-1320 TSGTL
+1320 TAGTL

-1351 EQATIDVVAYAR
+1351 EQATIDVVASAR
-1363 DVDDSSFYIDSFTD
+1363 DVDDSSFYIDSYTE
-1377 ANYGTVTVVDNKIV
+1377 ASYGTVNVIDNKIV
-1391 YTRTSTPEGG
+1391 YTRTSAPEGG
-1401 SDSFTVTVRDKA
+1401 SDSFTVTVRDKE
-1413 NIDPA
+1413 NTDPA
-1418 YNLDTAPEGYRTATV
+1418 FNLTTAPEGCRAATV

-1439 YSGYTVWAYNTAY
+1439 YSGYSAWAYNTAY

-1458 APFTF
+1458 DPFTF

-1475 AITLGANNTAIGAA
+1475 DITLGANNASIGTA
-1489 SVNSAQKTLTYTPQ
+1489 SVNSAQKTITYTPQ

-1512 QYTITTTIDSVV
+1512 QYTITTTIDSVE
-1524 TSRTAWVYVTLR
+1524 TSRTAWVYITLR

-1546 APDQGSTSSINEDTS
+1546 APDQGSTSSISEDAS
-1561 LSNVPINVTDVDG
+1561 LSNVPISVADVDG
-1574 DALTLNAYA
+1574 DELTLNAYA

-1618 GNVTVTLAVSD
+1618 GNVTVTLSVSD
-1629 GVISTQQSFTL
+1629 GVISTQRSFTL

-1653 YTFHIQEDTPAAV
+1653 YTFHIQEDTPAAF
-1666 TLVDANSDVDDV
+1666 TLVDANSDVDDA

-1687 EPAHGSLSV
+1687 DPAHGTLSV
-1696 SGGGVVYTPAANYF
+1696 SGDGVVYTPTVNYF
-1710 GDDTFTYTITDPHNS
+1710 GIDSFTYTITDPHGS
-1725 VSNPATV
+1725 ASSLATV
-1732 SIVVGNVNDP
+1732 SIVIGNVNDP
-1742 PRISG
+1742 PRISS
-1747 LSPSVVMLEDATASV
+1747 LSPNVVMLEDATASV

-1776 ASISLESESVARL
+1776 AGVSLESESVAGL
-1789 LPESSLNIVG
+1789 FPEGSLSIVG
-1799 GTITLAPGA
+1799 GAITLAPGA

-1881 NTTNAHGTVTVSDNK
+1881 NTTNAHGTVTVSDDK
-1896 HSFTYT
+1896 HSFTYA
-1902 PSSNYNQ
+1902 PNSNYNQ

-1917 VDSNNGYSNWATV
+1917 VDSNNGYSDWATV

-1955 VSINVLGNDSDAEG
+1955 VTINVLGNDSDAEG

-1975 TPTTEESAATT
+1975 TPTTEESVATT

-2035 DPPTIVNITPFTH
+2035 DPPTVVGITPFTH
-2048 DDADGADCWM
+2048 DDEDGADCWM

-2112 IKPSANAYGD
+2112 IKPVANAYGD

-2144 QPVNDTPALT
+2144 RPVNDAPVLT
-2154 TDDSIAL
+2154 TDDSIEL
-2161 NEDTSYN
+2161 DEDTSYS

-2252 TTLEDTAIT
+2252 TTPEDTAIT
-2261 FTFDTLLANDSDLET
+2261 FAFDTLLANDFDLET
-2276 DHSQLT
+2276 SHALLT

-2296 DSGAKTITF
+2296 DSGAKTVTF

-2320 VRDDDNGTATANVD
+2320 VRDGDNGTATATVD
-2334 ITITAVNDVP
+2334 ISITAVNDIP
-2344 AALNKTVSIGENAG
+2344 AALSQTVSIGENAG

-2363 MSTLASDVEGDALSV
+2363 MSTLASDVEGDALTV
-2378 SSANWQEPDTFGV
+2378 SSASWQETDTFGV

-2402 TPNANWTQSEDQT
+2402 TPNADWTQSENQT
-2415 LHLNYTVAETATPA
+2415 LHLNYTVAETATPENA
-2429 NVVSGTLNVT
+2429 ASGTLNVT

-2457 EVTFDEDGAGGTI
+2457 ALTFDEDSAGGTI
-2470 EFSVSDEEDDVSV
+2470 EFTVSDEEDDVSA
-2483 LTVTAAGSKIDITA
+2483 LTVTAAGSKVDIAA
-2497 LNTALSG
+2497 LNTVLSG
-2504 GSTADRTAQVTSLL
+2504 GTTADRTAQVTSLL
-2518 NENGATT
+2518 NQNGATT
-2525 VTLTVKDSKNATDQA
+2525 VTLTVTDSKTATDQA
-2540 AFNVSITPVNDNPV
+2540 AFNVSITPVNDTPV
-2554 GVTGSVD
+2554 AVAGSVD
-2561 IKENDGKTT
+2561 IKENDGKTA

-2581 GDALQALSAFWA
+2581 GDALVALSASWD
-2593 EAENYNATVSVEGGV
+2593 EAEYYNAVVSVEEGV

-2618 EAVSHTLHVS
+2618 EAVSHILHVS
-2628 YTVGESAT
+2628 YSVGESAT
-2636 TEAYSVSGTLTVS
+2636 LEGYSVLGTLTVN

-2667 FKEDEATEAL
+2667 FNEDEVTEAL

-2688 DDAAVLSVAASGGAD
+2688 DDAAALTVAAAGGTD
-2703 IIDIPT
+2703 IIDIPA
-2709 LNTALAS
+2709 LNTALS
-2716 GMTADRTALVTSLHD
+2716 GGTAADRTALATSLHD
-2731 ANGLATVTLT
+2731 ANGLASVTLT
-2741 VTDSNDATGS
+2741 VTDSNDAIGS
-2751 GTFSADVIPVNDAPR
+2751 ATFSVDVIPVNDAPR
-2766 LEVNPVFSVE
+2766 LEVDPVFSVE
-2776 EDDGKTVVPLDTL
+2776 EDDGKTAVPFDTL

-2800 VESSVG
+2800 VGSAVAST
-2806 CPDPDTF
+2806 DDTF
-2813 GATYSVEGGMLY
+2813 GATFSVEGGTLH

-2830 NWTYTETQT
+2830 NWTYTEPQT
-2839 FHLKYKI
+2839 FHLTYKI
-2846 AETVTDDHYMS
+2846 AETVTDEHYTS
-2857 EEGTLTVNILPVNDA
+2857 EEGTLTVNLLPVNDA
-2872 PVISAIADQEMEEKT
+2872 PVISAIEDQEMEEKT

-2895 TDEDDSPSL
+2895 TDEDDSPSV

-2919 IVITTDAEDATGNTR
+2919 IVITTDAEDVTGQTR

-3005 GIGGTYAQTLSI
+3005 GIGGAYAQTLSV

-3054 ATDGYTGSNPSSA
+3054 ATDGYDGSNPSSA

-3078 APVTVNDSASTPEDT
+3078 APVAVNDTASTPEDT

-3109 EGDTISFTAAQSTA
+3109 EGDTISFTVAQSTA
-3123 GTNGTVSY
+3123 GTNGIVSY

-3136 IVTYTSALNYHGAAN
+3136 IVTYTPALNFHGTAN

-3156 SDGNG
+3156 SDGNS

-3200 VNDSDVDGDTLTV
+3200 ANDSDVDGDALTI
-3213 TAVTQPARGE
+3213 TGVTQPARGE
-3223 VLIAGGGGTLTYT
+3223 VLVADEGGALTYT

-3267 DAVNDAPVASND
+3267 DAVNDAPVAVND
-3279 AATMAEDAPQTAIDV
+3279 AATMVEDDPQTSIDV
-3294 LVNDSDVDGD
+3294 LANDSDVDGD

-3311 SNIQHGTA
+3311 SNVQHGTA
-3319 QVAPGGT
+3319 QTEPGGT
-3326 AVLFIPA
+3326 AVLFTPA

-3366 DAPVANDDAF
+3366 DAPIANADTF
-3376 TLAEDS
+3376 TLSEDS
-3382 EAVTIDVL
+3382 EAVAVDVL
-3390 SNDTD
+3390 DNDTD
-3395 VDADALTVTS
+3395 VDVDALTVTGVS
-3405 VAAAQHGVAEV
+3405 AAVHGEAEV
-3416 LPDGSGVTFRPDVDY
+3416 LPDGSGVTFHPDADY

-3438 YTISDGHGGTD
+3438 YTISDGNGGTAAA
-3449 TATVSGTVTPVN
+3449 TASCTVTPVN
-3461 DAPVAVDDEPS
+3461 DAPVAYDDEPA

-3483 SFDALLANDTDVDTA
+3483 PFSALLANDTDVDTA
-3498 HASLAV
+3498 HESLAV
-3504 ISYNG
+3504 SSYNG
-3509 AAHGSVSMDVDG
+3509 AAHGSVSMDAVG

-3554 RFTID
+3554 CFTIN
-3559 AVNDAPSPADDTA
+3559 AVNDAPTPADDSV

-3578 PVTVDV
+3578 PITIDV
-3584 LANDTDTEGDA
+3584 LANDTDPEGDA

-3604 VHGTAAVNVDGNAV
+3604 VHGTAAVNTEENAV
-3618 DVTPDLNYNGPL
+3618 DITPDLNYNGTF

-3640 GGTATAN
+3640 GGTAEAT
-3647 VTVTVTPVNNAPIA
+3647 VTVTVTPVNNAPVA

-3666 STEEDTPL
+3666 STAEDTPL
-3674 SFLGSVLLS
+3674 SFLGNVLLA
-3683 NDNDVDGDTVQIT
+3683 NDTDVDGDTVQIS
-3696 SVQAGGLA
+3696 SVQAGGPA

-3711 AGTDTITYTPSE
+3711 AGTDTITYTPAQ
-3723 NYHGEASFTYMVTDG
+3723 NYHGDATFTYTIIDG
-3738 NGGTASATAQIT
+3738 NGGTASATAHIT
-3750 VTPVDDAPV
+3750 VTPGDDAPV
-3759 AVDDAANV
+3759 AADDTASV

-3777 LFNDSDQG
+3777 LFNDTDQG
-3785 DGDTLTVKTTL
+3785 DGDTLTVKSTL
-3796 ASEPAHGTVVVNPD
+3796 AAEPAHGTIVVNPD
-3810 GTVSYR
+3810 GTISYK
-3816 AASSY
+3816 AVSSY
-3821 KGTDTFVYVLT
+3821 KGQDTFVYVLT

-3841 VTVTVSAS
+3841 VTVTVSARS
-3849 SSSSDDDD
+3849 SSNDDDD
-3857 DIIVVTPRPTSITT
+3857 DIIVVTPRPTTITT
-3871 VPTPVPTHRSEG
+3871 VPTPAPVYTPKSAG
-3883 TIPVVTPAPETSTA
+3883 TTPVVTPVPETSATSA
-3897 PAPTQSQEVRLS
+3897 PAQSQDVRLF
-3909 TAEKPMESGEWSNS
+3909 TDEEPVESGEWNNS
-3923 PVTLTV
+3923 PVNITV
-3929 TDENGQPDTIL
+3929 TDENGQPDTML

-3969 YRTGNDKDIKEKVVL
+3969 YRSGNDKEIKEKIVL

-3989 PAVPEIITTD
+3989 PVVPEIIATD
-3999 DSGSTQISFNFL
+3999 KDGSTEITFSFL

-4051 DKAGN
+4051 DRAGN

-4065 ASVTAGSVSASPVYT
+4065 ASVTAGSVSVTPGY
-4080 PYVGQAIAVGMA
+4080 PYVGQAIAAGFA

-4108 YEGVDSK
+4108 YEGVDGK
-4115 GKKYRAVRK
+4115 GQKYRAVRK

-4131 KEDTLTLELKP
+4131 KEETLTLELKP
-4142 PQKARDAN
+4142 PQKARDAQ

-4165 ERYVELTLDDKQL
+4165 ERYVELTLDDKRL
-4178 DQFFIEKD
+4178 DEFFIEKD
-4186 QKGNWEVTVL
+4186 KKGQWEVTL
-4196 K
+4196 LR